1 MSVMLTN
8 APTRREPSPRE
19 VIEGVAPIALAPAYF
34 GPPVISI
41 LGPWLLLVLLLVGPA
56 ALLIVFVL
64 AFVFLAAAFAALVA
78 LLASPYLLVRHL
90 RARHRAPR
98 RAFAFLRRPAAAP
111 VVGERVPQATTR
123 APLAA

>member
-1 MSVMLTN
+1 
-8 APTRREPSPRE
+8 
-19 VIEGVAPIALAPAYF
+19 
-34 GPPVISI
+34 VISI

-111 VVGERVPQATTR
+111 VAGEHLPQAATR